1 MPARTRPAALRSK
14 VVPPSIAGP
23 KPWEEAGQ
31 DRSQAPDTV
40 AALLTLGEQLRRKR
54 DIGLAAARHAN
65 LAAARVSN
73 AEDPGRQAWL
83 RSCTVEED
91 ANAAVLTLIGE
102 IVDIA
107 ATTPGEVCAK
117 LCALRCFLPNPD
129 DRKADPEQIAIAI
142 AVIEAICLL
151 DGLEAASAP
160 RAPRLPT
167 APKATPPA
175 SGKGRA
181 QAIGA
186 QPA

>member
-1 MPARTRPAALRSK
+1 
-14 VVPPSIAGP
+14 
-23 KPWEEAGQ
+23 
-31 DRSQAPDTV
+31 V
-40 AALLTLGEQLRRKR
+40 ATLLTLGEQLRRKR

-65 LAAARVSN
+65 LAAARGSN
-73 AEDPGRQAWL
+73 ADDPGRQAWL

-91 ANAAVLTLIGE
+91 ANAAVLSLIGE

-117 LCALRCFLPNPD
+117 LSALRCLLPNPD
-129 DRKADPEQIAIAI
+129 DRKADPEQTAIAF

-151 DGLEAASAP
+151 DSLEAASAP
-160 RAPRLPT
+160 RLPMMT
-167 APKATPPA
+167 GATPPA
-175 SGKGRA
+175 LGRGRA

>member
-1 MPARTRPAALRSK
+1 
-14 VVPPSIAGP
+14 
-23 KPWEEAGQ
+23 
-31 DRSQAPDTV
+31 V
-40 AALLTLGEQLRRKR
+40 ATLLTLGEQLRRKR

-65 LAAARVSN
+65 LATARAGST
-73 AEDPGRQAWL
+73 EDTGRQAWL

-91 ANAAVLTLIGE
+91 ANAAVLTLISE

-160 RAPRLPT
+160 RAPRLPMV
-167 APKATPPA
+167 AKATPPA